1 MSVTLHLNDD
11 RDDVTVQILAGRR
24 KIEWVF
30 PLTTKFED
38 AEFAADLADILSAL
52 SVPLAQPVANP
63 DRTLVQYAAEI
74 AAEVAAG
81 APVVDPRVVP
91 QKEADVASTPAY
103 QAAINGAAMMKDPNH
118 PGWEQMSLV
127 DADDKSARQQAS
139 ARAASGGVNSEGS
152 QTPGVKYSERFGS
165 KESDHYR

>member
-1 MSVTLHLNDD
+1 MNIDIQPYSEAVEITL
-11 RDDVTVQILAGRR
+11 VKGRR
-24 KIEWVF
+24 KMNWSLEF
-30 PLTTKFED
+30 GPYT
-38 AEFAADLADILSAL
+38 AEDLAETLQDILNEL
-52 SVPLAQPVANP
+52 DVPVAQPVANP
-63 DRTLVQYAAEI
+63 ERTLVQYASEI
-74 AAEVAAG
+74 AQEVAAG
-81 APVVDPRVVP
+81 APVIDPRVVP